1 MKIELGYW
9 WPFARTAW
17 GWVVAMASII
27 ALDAG
32 SERRSNRQLIDSV
45 GWWISPHLSA
55 CVQQYRGRQ
64 SMMTQAQV
72 QAIRDRVASG
82 CNKTALARE
91 FGVTRQTVYNILA
104 A

>member
-55 CVQQYRGRQ
+55 CVQQYLGRQ
-64 SMMTQAQV
+64 STMTQAQV
-72 QAIRDRVASG
+72 QA
-82 CNKTALARE
+82 T
-91 FGVTRQTVYNILA
+91 
-104 A
+104 